1 MWLQESHLIWV
12 ENQLLN
18 MLRTRQDSMMDE
30 EELEE
35 EVECCDI
42 DVTNINLNT
51 NYSLAKRPPHYN
63 LTIENLMEK
72 FSTTNFL
79 PTFLCHNLSGTTITP
94 GYHNHFDAYNQI
106 IISLPCNQYL
116 GDHILMD
123 RVRTLPS
130 INASGQALAKAA
142 HFDTAF
148 VAEDL
153 ALYKSEGG
161 ISGK

>member
-1 MWLQESHLIWV
+1 
-12 ENQLLN
+12 
-18 MLRTRQDSMMDE
+18 
-30 EELEE
+30 
-35 EVECCDI
+35 
-42 DVTNINLNT
+42 
-51 NYSLAKRPPHYN
+51 
-63 LTIENLMEK
+63 MEK

-79 PTFLCHNLSGTTITP
+79 PTFSTFLCHNLSGTTITP
-94 GYHNHFDAYNQI
+94 GYRNRFDAYKQI

-116 GDHILMD
+116 GNRILMD

-142 HFDTAF
+142 DFNTAF

>member
-1 MWLQESHLIWV
+1 
-12 ENQLLN
+12 
-18 MLRTRQDSMMDE
+18 MDE

-35 EVECCDI
+35 DIEHRDI
-42 DVTNINLNT
+42 DVTNINITQSDTQRDININLNT

-116 GDHILMD
+116 GNRILMD